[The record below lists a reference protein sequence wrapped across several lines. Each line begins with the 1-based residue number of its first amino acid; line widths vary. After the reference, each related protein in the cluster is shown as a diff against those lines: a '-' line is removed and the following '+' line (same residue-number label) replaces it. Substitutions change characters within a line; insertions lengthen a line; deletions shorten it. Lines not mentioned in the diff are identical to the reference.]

1 MRQEEAEFVTV
12 MWFDSIQAVKMF
24 AGEDHEAAVIPPKAL
39 ALLSNFD
46 KRSTHYEILV
56 TPEEK

>member
-1 MRQEEAEFVTV
+1 MTV
-12 MWFDSIQAVKMF
+12 MWFDSIQAVKMV